1 MTNWNIA
8 IDGPAGAGKST
19 VAKHVANKLSM
30 VYIDTGA
37 MYRALTWLALENDLD
52 IHDEAEMHQLLKESE
67 IRLRAAD
74 GTEGIYVNGKE
85 VSAAIRETRVTNNVS
100 YTAQHAA
107 IRKEMLRKQQLLAAE
122 GGTVM
127 DGRDIGTAVLPNAE
141 VKIFLTAS
149 VQERAKRRYEE
160 EVAKGMDSDYERLKN
175 EIAERDKIDSE
186 RTEAPLKKA
195 ADAVELDTT
204 ELTIDEVV
212 EEICL
217 IASKRVSTNE

>member
-1 MTNWNIA
+1 MTKWNLA

-19 VAKHVANKLSM
+19 VAKRVADQLSM

-37 MYRALTWLALENDLD
+37 MYRALTWLALNKDVN
-52 IHDEAEMHQLLKESE
+52 IHDEAEMHHLLKESD
-67 IRLRAAD
+67 IRLR
-74 GTEGIYVNGKE
+74 GPEGEEGIYVNGTN
-85 VSAAIRETRVTNNVS
+85 VSKAIREPQVTNNVS

-149 VQERAKRRYEE
+149 TDERAKRRYEE
-160 EVAKGMDSDYERLKN
+160 EIAKGMDSDFEKLKK

-195 ADAVELDTT
+195 SDAVELDTT
-204 ELTIDEVV
+204 ELTVDEAVNK
-212 EEICL
+212 ICL
-217 IASKRVSTNE
+217 IAEKRVDADE